1 MKRLA
6 QWTQQSLRARILV
19 LFLGLLL
26 VAQVAGFSA
35 IRASLS
41 NHAHSALPGRLEL
54 GDRVL
59 TSLLAQRAQKLSDG
73 TRLLAAD
80 YGFLEAVSSDDS
92 ETIVSALRNHGQRI
106 GAAEAALLGTDMRLR
121 ASTAGHAAGLAP
133 IATRLSGMAGQLTS
147 PGKNADEA
155 VVAIALLD
163 GRPTQFAMVPVKA
176 PVTVGWVLMGFP
188 VGAQLVADLQAL
200 SDVQVTLL
208 SRQSSNDP
216 WQVSLSALPPDQ
228 AASLAANL
236 WSGPTPATG
245 MTVVDL
251 ADDELGV
258 LRRWLAGGGG
268 NDVDAAAGVIAL
280 TSLSVGEATRIPQD
294 LQLALLLITLVSCAL
309 FAAGSALTAQRVTT
323 ALHRLAV
330 AADRLGAG
338 DFATPM
344 DARER
349 SDEIGQLSQAFERM
363 RINVA
368 AQKEEILRLAYWD
381 TLTGLP
387 NRAQFRDAVG
397 QAIEAAAESNTPV
410 SVLMLDLDRFKH
422 VNEVLGYRFGDLL
435 LVRVAERLVQQL
447 VRGGDVVARLGS
459 DKFAVLLRTA
469 DTALAQSVAQRIASA
484 FVTPLILEEHTV
496 DMSAGIGLATWPDHA
511 ANADVLLSRAEVA
524 MYSAK
529 QRGLGAVVYD
539 PTIDASSAQTLS
551 LLSDLRRAVT
561 DGELRLYLQPKLS
574 LIGGQ
579 VVGAEALVRWQH
591 PQRGLVPPFEF
602 IPFAE
607 QTGFIRVLTMWI
619 FEEAARHWRALR
631 AEGVQINLSINLS
644 TRDLLDQNLPQKF
657 DALLVKHQVPAE
669 ALCLEITES
678 AIMDDPQRAQ
688 ATLERLS
695 ALGFKLSIDDFGTG
709 YSSLAYLKRLPVDE
723 LKIDQS
729 FVKGMESDA
738 DDAKIVRSTIDLA
751 HNLGLTVVAEGVE
764 NAHTWDMLR
773 DLNCDLA
780 QGYHMGKP
788 MPLETFATWSV
799 GWLAKT
805 RMVST
810 GASPMLH

>member
-6 QWTQQSLRARILV
+6 QWTQQSLRARILA

-26 VAQVAGFSA
+26 VVQVAGFSA

-41 NHAHSALPGRLEL
+41 NHAHNTLPGRLEL

-80 YGFLEAVSSDDS
+80 YGFREAVSSDDTA
-92 ETIVSALRNHGQRI
+92 TIVSALRNHGQRI
-106 GAAEAALLGTDMRLR
+106 GATEAALLGTDMRLR
-121 ASTAGHAAGLAP
+121 ASTADHAADLAP
-133 IATRLSGMAGQLTS
+133 IAMRLAAMSGQPTAPGMAVDT
-147 PGKNADEA
+147 PTAT
-155 VVAIALLD
+155 IALLD
-163 GRPTQFAMVPVKA
+163 GRPTQFVMAPVKA

-188 VGAQLVADLQAL
+188 VGTQLVADLHAL

-208 SRQSSNDP
+208 SRRTSADP
-216 WQVSLSALPPDQ
+216 WRVSLSALSPGQ
-228 AASLAANL
+228 AAGVAGKP
-236 WSGPTPATG
+236 WSGPTPVGG
-245 MTVVDL
+245 MAVVEV
-251 ADDELGV
+251 ADEQLGV
-258 LRRWLAGGGG
+258 RRRWLAGGESNGS
-268 NDVDAAAGVIAL
+268 DEAGVIAL
-280 TSLSVGEATRIPQD
+280 TSLSVDEATRIPQD
-294 LQLALLLITLVSCAL
+294 LQLALLLITLVSCAV
-309 FAAGSALTAQRVTT
+309 FAAGSALTAHRVTT
-323 ALHRLAV
+323 PLHRLAV

-338 DFATPM
+338 DFTTPM
-344 DARER
+344 DAEVR
-349 SDEIGQLSQAFERM
+349 SDEIGHLSQAFERM
-363 RINVA
+363 RVNVA

-387 NRAQFRDAVG
+387 NRAQFRDAVS
-397 QAIEAAAESNTPV
+397 QAIEAASETRTPV

-422 VNEVLGYRFGDLL
+422 VNDVLGYRFGDLL
-435 LVRVAERLVQQL
+435 LVRVAERLAQQL
-447 VRGGDVVARLGS
+447 VRGGDVVARLGG
-459 DKFAVLLRTA
+459 DKFAVLLRSG

-496 DMSAGIGLATWPDHA
+496 DMSAGIGMATWPDHA
-511 ANADVLLSRAEVA
+511 ADADALLSRAEVA

-529 QRGLGAVVYD
+529 QRSIGAVLYD
-539 PTIDASSAQTLS
+539 PTIDAASAQTLS
-551 LLSDLRRAVT
+551 LLTDMRRAVN

-574 LIGGQ
+574 LTSGQ

-644 TRDLLDQNLPQKF
+644 TRDLLDQDLPQKF
-657 DALLVKHQVPAE
+657 DTLLVKHQVPAE

-709 YSSLAYLKRLPVDE
+709 YSSLAYLKCLPVDE

-729 FVKGMESDA
+729 FVKSMENDP

-773 DLNCDLA
+773 DLDCDLA

-788 MPLETFATWSV
+788 MPVESFATWSV

-805 RMVST
+805 RTVSA